1 MCVTYD
7 GGLPLTMYFLPRSLT
22 QKLVK
27 PLVVGDLGLKLD
39 RSSRAPFVPQCA
51 PYIMHS
57 DHVTHKT
64 HIINDDLSCT
74 ANQKLV
80 RPAKDGGSSKSIKQ
94 KNGLN
99 QWSCHNIDIYV
110 KQYSVARK
118 VTNLSFL
125 LNLFLSQDVVRAF
138 DHSSV
143 VVPLATHKQRCY
155 VHTAC
160 YYQLFCSTFISAII
174 QL

>member
-57 DHVTHKT
+57 NHVT
-64 HIINDDLSCT
+64 HIINDYNLSCT
-74 ANQKLV
+74 VNQKLV
-80 RPAKDGGSSKSIKQ
+80 RPAMGVIEVE
-94 KNGLN
+94 NWTILN
-99 QWSCHNIDIYV
+99 HFN
-110 KQYSVARK
+110 
-118 VTNLSFL
+118 
-125 LNLFLSQDVVRAF
+125 
-138 DHSSV
+138 H
-143 VVPLATHKQRCY
+143 
-155 VHTAC
+155 
-160 YYQLFCSTFISAII
+160 
-174 QL
+174 